1 MKLEARNRMLNV
13 YGKVVRNCLLST
25 AHCLLVIYCLLPTV
39 SNAQRNK
46 SKDPK
51 PHHEDLTDLRLKFPE
66 VKDSLIKKD
75 EAPKIVL
82 LPPDHAVH
90 GKVNEILD
98 SIYSFNRTK
107 MFVDGFTIQIYSGLK
122 KEDAMNA
129 KKKMVEEAEDLPSD
143 LAYIQP
149 KWHVK
154 TGSYF
159 SRLEA
164 QRDLHRL
171 KRIFPAAILV
181 PTKVALR

>member
-1 MKLEARNRMLNV
+1 MI
-13 YGKVVRNCLLST
+13 LLT
-25 AHCLLVIYCLLPTV
+25 AYCLLPTD
-39 SNAQRNK
+39 SQAQRNK
-46 SKDPK
+46 NKEPK

-66 VKDSLIKKD
+66 VKDSVIKK
-75 EAPKIVL
+75 EEVPRVVN
-82 LPPDHAVH
+82 LPAANSVH
-90 GKVNEILD
+90 VKVNEVLD
-98 SIYSFNRTK
+98 SIYRFNRTK

-129 KKKMVEEAEDLPSD
+129 KKKMVEEVVDLPSE
-143 LAYIQP
+143 LRYQQP

-181 PTKVALR
+181 PEKVVLR

>member
-1 MKLEARNRMLNV
+1 MRI
-13 YGKVVRNCLLST
+13 KVGSRQLIVGSKVILSMILIT
-25 AHCLLVIYCLLPTV
+25 AYCLLPTV

-46 SKDPK
+46 NRDPK
-51 PHHEDLTDLRLKFPE
+51 PHHEDLTDLRLEFP
-66 VKDSLIKKD
+66 VVRDSTLKRE
-75 EAPKIVL
+75 EAPKIIS
-82 LPPDHAVH
+82 LPAINSVH
-90 GKVNEILD
+90 KKVNEVLD
-98 SIYSFNRTK
+98 SIYRFNQTK

-129 KKKMVEEAEDLPSD
+129 IKKFVEEAEDLRSD
-143 LAYIQP
+143 LAYVQP

-154 TGSYF
+154 TGTYF

-181 PTKVALR
+181 PTKIQLR

>member
-1 MKLEARNRMLNV
+1 MRIEVGSWRLEVGGGLR
-13 YGKVVRNCLLST
+13 
-25 AHCLLVIYCLLPTV
+25 YCLLLTAYCLLLIPAT
-39 SNAQRNK
+39 AQRNK
-46 SKDPK
+46 GNKDPK
-51 PHHEDLTDLRLKFPE
+51 PHHEDLTELRLKFPE
-66 VKDSLIKKD
+66 VKDSVLKKD
-75 EAPKIVL
+75 ETPEVVS
-82 LPPDHAVH
+82 LPAANSVH
-90 GKVNEILD
+90 VKVNEVLD

-143 LAYIQP
+143 LAYVQP
-149 KWHVK
+149 KWNVK

-171 KRIFPAAILV
+171 KKIFPAAILV
-181 PTKVALR
+181 PTKVLLR